1 MENVVTQALS
11 DRIPSTA
18 ALTETMRRRRA
29 SGGPAE
35 QTFATLV
42 GLELR
47 PRKLRE
53 AAALWRSLLEAS
65 DVATR
70 DKVWEHPDLLPDGTD
85 LDAPAAFIDR
95 VIGGDTSDIDSAIAE
110 LEKSLAAEAGSTEA
124 GSSEAGD
131 AEGGNTEAG
140 DGKAKDVKPDDKSE
154 DGDDKS

>member
-1 MENVVTQALS
+1 MA
-11 DRIPSTA
+11 IA
-18 ALTETMRRRRA
+18 ARGVRR
-29 SGGPAE
+29 G
-35 QTFATLV
+35 
-42 GLELR
+42 
-47 PRKLRE
+47 
-53 AAALWRSLLEAS
+53 
-65 DVATR
+65 TR